1 LLYRIT
7 GHAAGLP
14 EKEGVVKGIRY
25 AVGILL
31 FGLAA
36 TAAQAGPLDM
46 AKAKAH
52 LAAVASG
59 DLDAL
64 MRDYDDNAYF
74 DWVGGPLEGRYQ
86 GKAAIRAMWQKFI
99 ALNDGKPRTP
109 TFGEVESYTH
119 PAGTSVEA
127 KAIYAGK
134 TVSKVW
140 HVLVYRDGTLT
151 TEIWQNASELKLTP

>member
-1 LLYRIT
+1 M
-7 GHAAGLP
+7 
-14 EKEGVVKGIRY
+14 KGIRY
-25 AVGILL
+25 AVSVLL
-31 FGLAA
+31 CGLAVG
-36 TAAQAGPLDM
+36 TVQAGPLDV

-59 DLDAL
+59 DVEAL

-86 GKAAIRAMWQKFI
+86 GKAAIRAMWQKFV

-109 TFGEVESYTH
+109 TFGELESYAN

-127 KAIYAGK
+127 KAIYTGNK
-134 TVSKVW
+134 ISKVW
-140 HVLVYRDGTLT
+140 HVLVYRDGTLV
-151 TEIWQNASELKLTP
+151 TEIWQNVPDLKLTP